1 MGKLYRLAD
10 KQSILYNRLGL
21 QLGLSL
27 VGLKLKR
34 LGPSLPPCGRV
45 GALQAKQGS

>member
-27 VGLKLKR
+27 AGLKLGTKIR
-34 LGPSLPPCGRV
+34 EAVSY
-45 GALQAKQGS
+45 